1 MIHISKIAI
10 VAVLTMVIIHFSHAQ
25 EDSVLTYEQ
34 AVNIALKENIQI
46 KQQQNLLEVN
56 EAERRQGYANFLP
69 SAGININA
77 QRSYGRQFD
86 QTTGNFTS
94 QQATIGNGGVGA
106 SLTIFNGFGRYNQL
120 RQAQSATKAQIQ
132 QITQTKQDVIFSV
145 SQQYLQVLL
154 EQQLLRI
161 ARANLEQQNELLE
174 SVEAF
179 VEAGTQN
186 LADQYNQEAIAK
198 SAALDVVEAE
208 NRLTI
213 SKVQLIRTLQ
223 VDPFKEWQFAEPDI
237 DQANMLIEE
246 TNLEKAYNQA
256 IANRADLQEL
266 KYQIEANKRS
276 ISVARSAYSPSL
288 VLDYGYY
295 SRYSSLDLI
304 NRDLPNERTRPFK
317 DQVFDVNPVNV
328 LTLSLYI
335 PIFDRLQ
342 TNTLVQRNKQILN
355 NSELDLEDLKRNLFE
370 QLQTATADYR
380 AAQQRVVS
388 SEAQVKAAEKALE
401 AEKERFRLGVGNI
414 LDLNR
419 VNALYVEALA
429 KKVQADYTL
438 IFQQTAMDYYTGQL
452 QADNLSIQ

>member
-1 MIHISKIAI
+1 LTIA
-10 VAVLTMVIIHFSHAQ
+10 IIHFSHAQ

-34 AVNIALKENIQI
+34 AVNIALRENIQI
-46 KQQQNLLEVN
+46 RQQQNILEVN
-56 EAERRQGYANFLP
+56 EAQRLQGYANFLP
-69 SAGININA
+69 SVDMSFRAE
-77 QRSYGRQFD
+77 RSYGRIFD
-86 QTTGNFTS
+86 QTTSDFAT
-94 QQATIGNGGVGA
+94 QQATFGNGGIGA

-132 QITQTKQDVIFSV
+132 QIAQTKQDVIFSV

-154 EQQLLRI
+154 EQQLLKI

-174 SVEAF
+174 SVETF

-198 SAALDVVEAE
+198 SAVLDVVEAE
-208 NRLTI
+208 NRLAI

-223 VDPFKEWQFAEPDI
+223 IDPFKEWQFAEPDI
-237 DQANMLIEE
+237 DQMEMLIEE
-246 TNLEKAYNQA
+246 TNLEQAYNQA
-256 IANRADLQEL
+256 IENRADLQQL
-266 KYQIEANKRS
+266 RYQIEANRKS

-304 NRDLPNERTRPFK
+304 NRNQPEERVLPFRE
-317 DQVFDVNPVNV
+317 QVFEKNPVSAV
-328 LTLSLYI
+328 GLSLYI

-380 AAQQRVVS
+380 AAQQRVIS

-419 VNALYVEALA
+419 ISALHIEALA

-452 QADNLSIQ
+452 QADNLSIK